1 MFLEENTYFATYET
15 LGKSRVLDILTIVI
29 AQMCADILCR
39 NIESTEF
46 NTFIITEMTGIEVEL
61 GEFRDVGIFRI
72 NAPGAGLIKFYAAV
86 FQGSEPAR
94 VFGIFVRGIGSLE
107 IVTCENQILGNR
119 AAEAEC
125 VDVGIFTAARDLE
138 FIVVYLIEGTVKLRS
153 LAGRISKFCCPKIKG
168 FAAVEAGQI
177 AA

>member
-29 AQMCADILCR
+29 AQMCADFFFIY
-39 NIESTEF
+39 IDSTEF
-46 NTFIITEMTGIEVEL
+46 YTFRITEMTGIEVEL

-94 VFGIFVRGIGSLE
+94 VFCIFVRGIGSLE

-125 VDVGIFTAARDLE
+125 VDLGIIPNNKKKK
-138 FIVVYLIEGTVKLRS
+138 FIVVVVIEGTVKLRS

-168 FAAVEAGQI
+168 FSAVEAGQI

>member
-61 GEFRDVGIFRI
+61 GEFRDVGIFR
-72 NAPGAGLIKFYAAV
+72 GEL
-86 FQGSEPAR
+86 S
-94 VFGIFVRGIGSLE
+94 S
-107 IVTCENQILGNR
+107 
-119 AAEAEC
+119 
-125 VDVGIFTAARDLE
+125 
-138 FIVVYLIEGTVKLRS
+138 
-153 LAGRISKFCCPKIKG
+153 
-168 FAAVEAGQI
+168 
-177 AA
+177 